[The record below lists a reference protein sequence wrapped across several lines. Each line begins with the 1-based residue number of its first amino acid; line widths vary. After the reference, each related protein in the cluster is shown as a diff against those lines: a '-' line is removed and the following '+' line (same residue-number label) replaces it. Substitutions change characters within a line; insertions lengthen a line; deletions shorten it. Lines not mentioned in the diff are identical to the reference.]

1 MRISQVKELQAEMT
15 EAWSSYSPLELTGSS
30 RNFPCY
36 NRSMVRTEG
45 GTLPCQ
51 TEPQTIGSQEAFIDG
66 FADQFFLFRREAT
79 LSEFQPVAGSG
90 VRVVYYN

>member
-1 MRISQVKELQAEMT
+1 MIYYQWIFDLHTYFMYLYSWDCMRISQVKELQAEMT

-51 TEPQTIGSQEAFIDG
+51 TEPPNYRKSRGIYRWIC
-66 FADQFFLFRREAT
+66 
-79 LSEFQPVAGSG
+79 
-90 VRVVYYN
+90 